1 MKRFLKQHLFPSEDP
16 LKLLSNSRGIIILMY
31 HSVHPSASKVDYKYS
46 ISSEDFTEHVRILKD
61 NVNIISTKDILLNK
75 NISKDKLNVAITFDD
90 GYENN
95 YSIASKKLAEGDIPF
110 TIFLTTYFM
119 KRRFNSFLDWNQII
133 KMKESMDVMFGSHS
147 VNHWNLTMLD
157 QNELVYELSDSKRMI
172 EDKLNDKIDLLAYP
186 GGGFN
191 DNVIKIAKEVG
202 YSAAFK
208 DRIEKDNENNSQFHI
223 GRISIDQSNSEI
235 NSFIGTLN
243 RVEKFTKIK
252 K

>member
-1 MKRFLKQHLFPSEDP
+1 MKRFLKKHLFPSEDP

-31 HSVHPSASKVDYKYS
+31 HSVHPPASKVDYKYS

-223 GRISIDQSNSEI
+223 GRISIDQSNSAI